1 MTVLTTYNKSQI
13 PHQGYKT
20 KGASKSFHEST
31 PSYFSI
37 LHNQNH
43 VIIKPQTIFFVAHI
57 QWKWEWE
64 PLHKY

>member
-57 QWKWEWE
+57 Q
-64 PLHKY
+64 